1 VSPLEFIKKHK
12 VISVIRAENESLAL
26 SFAEACIEG
35 GLRLIEVTF
44 SFPGAER
51 VINSLSGR
59 EDVLVG
65 AGTVLDIEMAEK
77 ARDAGARFLV
87 SPHTDEALIN
97 FAKANGMAVIQGA
110 FTSSE
115 IVRAWKLGV
124 DMVKIFPVSAVGGPS
139 YVKAM
144 KEPLPQIE
152 IMTTGGVGLD
162 NLADFLR
169 AGASAVGLSTALTGR
184 GGGIDPETIT
194 ANARLFARKLE
205 KIGRA

>member
-1 VSPLEFIKKHK
+1 VSPLEFIKKYK
-12 VISVIRAENESLAL
+12 IISVVRAENDSRAL
-26 SFAEACIEG
+26 SFAEACIAG
-35 GLRLIEVTF
+35 GLRLVEVTF
-44 SFPGAER
+44 SFPDAEC
-51 VINSLSGR
+51 VINRLSGR
-59 EDVLVG
+59 EGVLVG
-65 AGTVLDIEMAEK
+65 AGTVLDMEMAEK
-77 ARDAGARFLV
+77 ARDAGAKFLV

-97 FAKANGMAVIQGA
+97 FARANGMAVIQGA

-124 DMVKIFPVSAVGGPS
+124 DMVKIFPASAVGGPS

-205 KIGRA
+205 EIGRV